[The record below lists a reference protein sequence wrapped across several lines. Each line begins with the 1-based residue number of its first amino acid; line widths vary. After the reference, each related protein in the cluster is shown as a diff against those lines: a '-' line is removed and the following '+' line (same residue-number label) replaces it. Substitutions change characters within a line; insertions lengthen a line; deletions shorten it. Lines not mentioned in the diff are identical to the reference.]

1 LVNWFR
7 KGPSLGFSIPGKV
20 LIKGGF
26 KGLREEVLK
35 LLVHFLTKDFLY
47 LLPKVGPR
55 AKGF

>member
-1 LVNWFR
+1 M
-7 KGPSLGFSIPGKV
+7 GFSIPGKV